1 MRKLT
6 NILIFLAGVAAGA
19 TGAWYFLKERYE
31 NLAEE
36 EIESV
41 KTAYAA
47 REQVLTSEVKEAR
60 EYLAV
65 KHQPLEKPDLKG
77 YVKKLQEEGY
87 VDYSRTVAPGRPV
100 TREEEPLPVSPTPYV
115 ISPEEFGEMDGYTQ
129 ISLTCFADGV
139 VADEDDE
146 PLENAE
152 EIIGDA
158 LDHFGEYED
167 DSVFVRNDAKRC
179 DYEILKDNR
188 RFHEARRNRPP
199 VRSVPV
205 EDNEPEDEDEED

>member
-6 NILIFLAGVAAGA
+6 NTLIFFTGVVAGA
-19 TGAWYFLKERYE
+19 AGAWYFLKERYE
-31 NLAEE
+31 ALTEE

-41 KTAYAA
+41 KAAYAA
-47 REQVLTSEVKEAR
+47 REQALTDEVEETKGH
-60 EYLAV
+60 LAAQY
-65 KHQPLEKPDLKG
+65 QPPEKPDLKD
-77 YVKKLQEEGY
+77 YAKKLQEEGY
-87 VDYSRTVAPGRPV
+87 VDYSRTVAPGRPT
-100 TREEEPLPVSPTPYV
+100 TRKEEPLPVSPTPYV

-129 ISLTCFADGV
+129 ISLTYFADGV

-146 PLENAE
+146 PLEDAE

-199 VRSVPV
+199 MKPTPV
-205 EDNEPEDEDEED
+205 EDDEPEDEDEED